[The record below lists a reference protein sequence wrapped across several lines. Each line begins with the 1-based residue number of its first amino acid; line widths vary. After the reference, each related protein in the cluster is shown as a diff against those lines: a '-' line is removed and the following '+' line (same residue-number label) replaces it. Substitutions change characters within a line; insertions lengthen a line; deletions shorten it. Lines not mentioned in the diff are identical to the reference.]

1 MSTQSSRRTPLPWII
16 GGLCVVLAALVWQV
30 IPRQPAGLV
39 QEDIPTS
46 LDEAAPVDPVLA
58 AVEKVRGANPM
69 DGILELK
76 ALAEAEPPNV
86 DAVIE
91 LGRFSIQSGQLDKA
105 KERFVQAI
113 DLAPER
119 AEPLVQLGMLE
130 LDGGNP
136 AEALIHFERAVIVDG
151 TAHNAWF
158 FQAQCHERLGNPG
171 LALAGYQKFLPL
183 SPDTIIEQ
191 AVRQRIDLLSQP
203 NP

>member
-1 MSTQSSRRTPLPWII
+1 MSTSPDRRSTLPFII
-16 GGLCVVLAALVWQV
+16 GGLCVVLVILVWQV
-30 IPRQPAGLV
+30 IPRQPAGIAV
-39 QEDIPTS
+39 EEIPTT
-46 LDEAAPVDPVLA
+46 LEEAIAVDPVEA
-58 AVEKVRGANPM
+58 AVEKVRGSNPM
-69 DGILELK
+69 EGILELK
-76 ALAEAEPPNV
+76 ALAEANPPNV

-136 AEALIHFERAVIVDG
+136 AEALIHFERAVLVDS
-151 TAHNAWF
+151 TSHNAWF

-171 LALAGYQKFLPL
+171 LALAGYQRFLPL

-191 AVRQRIDLLSQP
+191 AVRQRIDLLTQS
-203 NP
+203 NS

>member
-1 MSTQSSRRTPLPWII
+1 M
-16 GGLCVVLAALVWQV
+16 LAILVWQV
-30 IPRQPAGLV
+30 IPRQPADIAV
-39 QEDIPTS
+39 EEIPTT
-46 LDEAAPVDPVLA
+46 LEEAIAVDPVEA

-69 DGILELK
+69 EGILELK
-76 ALAEAEPPNV
+76 ALAEANPPNV

-113 DLAPER
+113 DLAPDW

-136 AEALIHFERAVIVDG
+136 AEALIHFERAVLVDS
-151 TAHNAWF
+151 TSHNAWF

-171 LALAGYQKFLPL
+171 LALAGYQRFLPL

-191 AVRQRIDLLSQP
+191 AVRQRIDLLTQS
-203 NP
+203 NS

>member
-1 MSTQSSRRTPLPWII
+1 MSTSPDRRSTLPFII
-16 GGLCVVLAALVWQV
+16 GGLCVVLVILVWQV
-30 IPRQPAGLV
+30 IPRQPAGIAV
-39 QEDIPTS
+39 EEIPTT
-46 LDEAAPVDPVLA
+46 LEEAIAVDPVAA
-58 AVEKVRGANPM
+58 AVEKVRGENPM
-69 DGILELK
+69 AGILELK
-76 ALAEAEPPNV
+76 ALAEANPPNV

-136 AEALIHFERAVIVDG
+136 AEALIHFERAVLVDS
-151 TAHNAWF
+151 TSHNAWF

-171 LALAGYQKFLPL
+171 LALAGYQRFLPL

-191 AVRQRIDLLSQP
+191 AVRQRIDLLTQS
-203 NP
+203 NS

>member
-1 MSTQSSRRTPLPWII
+1 MSTAPERRSILPFVI
-16 GGLCVVLAALVWQV
+16 GGLCVLLAALVWQV
-30 IPRQPAGLV
+30 IPRQPASLAA
-39 QEDIPTS
+39 EEIPTS
-46 LDEAAPVDPVLA
+46 LEEASPADPVA
-58 AVEKVRGANPM
+58 SAVEKVRGANPM
-69 DGILELK
+69 AGILELK

-113 DLAPER
+113 DLAPDR

-136 AEALIHFERAVIVDG
+136 AEALIHFERAVLVDS

-171 LALAGYQKFLPL
+171 LALAGYQRFLPL

-191 AVRQRIDLLSQP
+191 AVRQRIDLLLQ
-203 NP
+203 NT

>member
-1 MSTQSSRRTPLPWII
+1 MTSAPERRSILPFII
-16 GGLCVVLAALVWQV
+16 GGLSVVLVLLVWQV
-30 IPRQPAGLV
+30 IPRQPAAASEVG
-39 QEDIPTS
+39 IPTS
-46 LDEAAPVDPVLA
+46 LEEASELDPVA
-58 AVEKVRGANPM
+58 SAVEKVQGANPM
-69 DGILELK
+69 EGILELK
-76 ALAEAEPPNV
+76 ALAESDPPNV

-113 DLAPER
+113 DLAPDR
-119 AEPLVQLGMLE
+119 AEPIVQLGMLE

-136 AEALIHFERAVIVDG
+136 AEALIHFERAVLVDS

-171 LALAGYQKFLPL
+171 LALAGYQRFLPL

-191 AVRQRIDLLSQP
+191 AVRQRIGLLIQQNS
-203 NP
+203 

>member
-1 MSTQSSRRTPLPWII
+1 MTSAPERRSILPFII
-16 GGLCVVLAALVWQV
+16 GGLSVVLVVLIWQV
-30 IPRQPAGLV
+30 IPRQPTAVSEVG
-39 QEDIPTS
+39 IPTS
-46 LDEAAPVDPVLA
+46 LEEASELDPVA
-58 AVEKVRGANPM
+58 SAVEKVQGSNPM
-69 DGILELK
+69 EGILELK

-113 DLAPER
+113 DRAPER
-119 AEPLVQLGMLE
+119 AEPIVQLGMLE

-136 AEALIHFERAVIVDG
+136 AEALIHFERAVLVDS

-171 LALAGYQKFLPL
+171 LALAGYQRFLPL

-191 AVRQRIDLLSQP
+191 AVRQRIDLLIQQNS
-203 NP
+203 

>member
-1 MSTQSSRRTPLPWII
+1 MSTSSNRRSTLPFII

-30 IPRQPAGLV
+30 IPRQPAGIAV
-39 QEDIPTS
+39 EDIPTT
-46 LDEAAPVDPVLA
+46 LAEAIAVDPVAA
-58 AVEKVRGANPM
+58 AVEKVRGASPM
-69 DGILELK
+69 EGILELK
-76 ALAEAEPPNV
+76 ALAEANPPNV

-130 LDGGNP
+130 LDGGHP
-136 AEALIHFERAVIVDG
+136 AEALIHFERAVLVDS
-151 TAHNAWF
+151 TSHNAWF

-171 LALAGYQKFLPL
+171 LALAGYQRFLPL

-191 AVRQRIDLLSQP
+191 AVRQRIDFLTQS
-203 NP
+203 NS

>member
-1 MSTQSSRRTPLPWII
+1 MSTTPNRRSTLPFII
-16 GGLCVVLAALVWQV
+16 GGLCVVLVILVWQV
-30 IPRQPAGLV
+30 IPRQPAGIAT
-39 QEDIPTS
+39 EAIPTT
-46 LDEAAPVDPVLA
+46 LEEAVAVDPVTA
-58 AVEKVRGANPM
+58 AVEKVRGASPM
-69 DGILELK
+69 EGILELK
-76 ALAEAEPPNV
+76 ALAEANPPNV

-136 AEALIHFERAVIVDG
+136 AEALIHFERAVLVDS
-151 TAHNAWF
+151 TSHNAWF

-171 LALAGYQKFLPL
+171 LALAGYQRFLPL

-191 AVRQRIDLLSQP
+191 AVRQRIDLLTQS
-203 NP
+203 NS

>member
-1 MSTQSSRRTPLPWII
+1 MSTAPERRSILPFVI
-16 GGLCVVLAALVWQV
+16 GGLCVVLVALVWQV
-30 IPRQPAGLV
+30 IPRQPAGLAA
-39 QEDIPTS
+39 EEIPTS
-46 LDEAAPVDPVLA
+46 LEEAFPMDPVAA

-69 DGILELK
+69 AGILELK
-76 ALAEAEPPNV
+76 ALAEAESPNV

-136 AEALIHFERAVIVDG
+136 AEALIHFERAVLVDS

-171 LALAGYQKFLPL
+171 LALAGYQRFLPL

-191 AVRQRIDLLSQP
+191 AVRQRIDLLLQ
-203 NP
+203 NT

>member
-1 MSTQSSRRTPLPWII
+1 MSNSPDRRSTLPFII
-16 GGLCVVLAALVWQV
+16 GGLCVVLVILVWQV
-30 IPRQPAGLV
+30 IPRQPAGIAV
-39 QEDIPTS
+39 EEIPTT
-46 LDEAAPVDPVLA
+46 LEEAIAVDPVAA
-58 AVEKVRGANPM
+58 AVEKVRGENPM
-69 DGILELK
+69 AGILELK
-76 ALAEAEPPNV
+76 ALAEANPPNV

-136 AEALIHFERAVIVDG
+136 AEALIHFERAVLVDS
-151 TAHNAWF
+151 TSHNAWF

-171 LALAGYQKFLPL
+171 LALAGYQRFLPL

-191 AVRQRIDLLSQP
+191 AVRQRIDLLTQS
-203 NP
+203 NS

>member
-1 MSTQSSRRTPLPWII
+1 MSTAPERRSILPFVI
-16 GGLCVVLAALVWQV
+16 GGLCVVLVALVWQG
-30 IPRQPAGLV
+30 IPRQPAGLAA
-39 QEDIPTS
+39 EEIPTS
-46 LDEAAPVDPVLA
+46 LEEASPADPVA
-58 AVEKVRGANPM
+58 SAVEKVRGANPM
-69 DGILELK
+69 AGILELK

-113 DLAPER
+113 DLAPDR

-136 AEALIHFERAVIVDG
+136 AEALIHFERAVLVDS

-171 LALAGYQKFLPL
+171 LALAGYQRFLPL

-191 AVRQRIDLLSQP
+191 AVRQRIDLLLQ
-203 NP
+203 NT

>member
-1 MSTQSSRRTPLPWII
+1 MSQQDTRRSPLPWII
-16 GGLCVVLAALVWQV
+16 GGLCVVLAGLVWQV
-30 IPRQPAGLV
+30 IPRQPAGLA
-39 QEDIPTS
+39 QEDIPTT
-46 LDEAAPVDPVLA
+46 LEEAAPVDPVLA

-69 DGILELK
+69 EGILELK

-136 AEALIHFERAVIVDG
+136 AEALIHYERAVMVDS

-191 AVRQRIDLLSQP
+191 AVRQRIDLLSQT

>member
-1 MSTQSSRRTPLPWII
+1 MSTSPERRSTLPFII
-16 GGLCVVLAALVWQV
+16 GGLCVVLVILVWQV
-30 IPRQPAGLV
+30 IPRQPAGIAV
-39 QEDIPTS
+39 EEIPTT
-46 LDEAAPVDPVLA
+46 LEEAIAVDPVTA

-69 DGILELK
+69 EGILELK
-76 ALAEAEPPNV
+76 ALAEANPPNV

-105 KERFVQAI
+105 KERFVLDI
-113 DLAPER
+113 YLEHER

-136 AEALIHFERAVIVDG
+136 AEALIHFERAVLVDS
-151 TAHNAWF
+151 TSHNAWF

-171 LALAGYQKFLPL
+171 LALAGYQRFLPL

-191 AVRQRIDLLSQP
+191 AVRQRIDLLTQS
-203 NP
+203 NS

>member
-1 MSTQSSRRTPLPWII
+1 MSTAPDRRSILPFVI

-30 IPRQPAGLV
+30 IPRQPASLAA
-39 QEDIPTS
+39 EEIPTS
-46 LDEAAPVDPVLA
+46 LEEASPADPVA
-58 AVEKVRGANPM
+58 SAVEKVRGANPM
-69 DGILELK
+69 AGILELK

-113 DLAPER
+113 DLAPDR

-136 AEALIHFERAVIVDG
+136 AEALIHFERAVLVDS

-171 LALAGYQKFLPL
+171 LALAGYQRFLPL

-191 AVRQRIDLLSQP
+191 AVRQRIDLLLQ
-203 NP
+203 NT

>member
-1 MSTQSSRRTPLPWII
+1 MSTQDTRRSTLPWII

-30 IPRQPAGLV
+30 IPRQPAGPA
-39 QEDIPTS
+39 QEDIPTT
-46 LDEAAPVDPVLA
+46 LAEAEPVDPVQA

-69 DGILELK
+69 EGILELK
-76 ALAEAEPPNV
+76 ALAEAESPNV

-119 AEPLVQLGMLE
+119 GEPLVQLGMLE

-136 AEALIHFERAVIVDG
+136 AEALIHFERAVMVDS

-191 AVRQRIDLLSQP
+191 AVRQRIDLLSQT

>member
-1 MSTQSSRRTPLPWII
+1 MSTAPERRSILPFVI
-16 GGLCVVLAALVWQV
+16 GGLCVVLVALVWQV
-30 IPRQPAGLV
+30 IPRQPAGLAA
-39 QEDIPTS
+39 EEIPTS
-46 LDEAAPVDPVLA
+46 LEEISPMDPVA
-58 AVEKVRGANPM
+58 VAVEKVRGANPM
-69 DGILELK
+69 AGILELK

-119 AEPLVQLGMLE
+119 AEPLVQLGMFE

-136 AEALIHFERAVIVDG
+136 AEALIHFERAVLVDS

-171 LALAGYQKFLPL
+171 LALAGYQRFLPL

-191 AVRQRIDLLSQP
+191 AVRQRIDLLLQ
-203 NP
+203 NT

>member
-1 MSTQSSRRTPLPWII
+1 MTSAPERRSVLPLII
-16 GGLCVVLAALVWQV
+16 GVLSVVLVVLVWQV
-30 IPRQPAGLV
+30 IPRQPAAASEVG
-39 QEDIPTS
+39 IPTS
-46 LDEAAPVDPVLA
+46 LEEASELDPVA
-58 AVEKVRGANPM
+58 SAVEKVQGANPM
-69 DGILELK
+69 EGILELK
-76 ALAEAEPPNV
+76 ALAESDPPNV

-119 AEPLVQLGMLE
+119 AEPIIQLGMLE

-136 AEALIHFERAVIVDG
+136 AEALIHFERAVLVDS

-171 LALAGYQKFLPL
+171 LALAGYQRFLPL

-191 AVRQRIDLLSQP
+191 AVRQRIGLLIQQNS
-203 NP
+203 